1 MAKITPEQ
9 RKKALAQANRDD
21 KKFKAGK
28 LKSKTAQQVKAENDA
43 AFRKGSASDRAAPVK
58 DKNGDGVI
66 GGNLNLGDGG
76 DVSKRD
82 PNNPFP
88 RGSQAAKEWEDM
100 RDAEAMANRFTPDD
114 TGAYEY
120 TDPYK
125 SERSI
130 GQGNAFGYM
139 AGIDPLTGRSTGTYG
154 GDMAGNIKDVLARM
168 QSGLEGYAAPEL
180 QAFREQAQ
188 QGVDTSYYTRLREL
202 KSAQATSNVRGASA
216 LAQQNNLLR
225 GRTTDQQNLEQN
237 LFLKQADERQRRL
250 KEYSDTVEQNRAGQ
264 QEAVGKLGNWQALA
278 NASDAATQTANI
290 GEKWKQR
297 SFKGANLFGQA
308 ALAAA
313 DKQQKWTNDFYEKNA
328 DKFGQGASSGGGGN
342 PAYAAGLQSLIDNFK
357 NILGTSANG
366 NQLSGNSETGF

>member
-1 MAKITPEQ
+1 MPNNNGPRPPNYTGKSLSELQALLAKEKYPT
-9 RKKALAQANRDD
+9 RAKAI
-21 KKFKAGK
+21 
-28 LKSKTAQQVKAENDA
+28 
-43 AFRKGSASDRAAPVK
+43 RAAIAALQSGGGGSSGGGSGNSN
-58 DKNGDGVI
+58 DKNGDAEV
-66 GGNLNLGDGG
+66 GGDLNLGDET
-76 DVSKRD
+76 K
-82 PNNPFP
+82 NPFP
-88 RGSQAAKEWEDM
+88 KGSEQAQRWRDLKE
-100 RDAEAMANRFTPDD
+100 AEIMANRFTPDD
-114 TGAYEY
+114 TGAYSY

-125 SERSI
+125 SDRSI

-188 QGVDTSYYTRLREL
+188 QGIDTSYYTRLREL

-290 GEKWKQR
+290 GEKWRQR

-342 PAYAAGLQSLIDNFK
+342 PNYAAALQPIIDSINNTLNSK
-357 NILGTSANG
+357 TSN
-366 NQLSGNSETGF
+366 SIDGNSETGF